1 VANTYATV
9 IPGAERIV
17 TSADGAQLLT
27 VSVGAGPTVVLAH
40 GFAVDRNEWN
50 VVASQLVEHGH
61 RVIAFDQRGHGRSTP
76 GRDGIGSGP
85 MAQDYVA
92 VLEAYDVRGG
102 VLAMHSMGGFVGIR
116 FLLEHPHVV
125 QDRLKG
131 ALLLATFA
139 GDVNRD
145 NAQNRLQI
153 PLIRSGVLPWLV
165 RSDLVGRPFARTIMG
180 KKGNDEMGAAFLSM
194 FRAQDFGPLV
204 PILKAM
210 VDENRYPQ
218 LGAIDLPVT
227 IMVGTADKTTPPF
240 HTDELHAGIRG
251 STLER
256 VPDAGHMVVWEEPE
270 AVVAAIERLEVSA

>member
-1 VANTYATV
+1 MANPYATPV
-9 IPGAERIV
+9 PGDERIV
-17 TSADGAQLLT
+17 TSGDGAQILT
-27 VSVGAGPTVVLAH
+27 VSAGDGPTVVLAH

-50 VVASQLVEHGH
+50 VVAARLVAGGH
-61 RVIAFDQRGHGRSTP
+61 RVIAFDQRGHGRSTA
-76 GRDGIGSGP
+76 GRGGIGSGP
-85 MAQDYVA
+85 MAQDYAA
-92 VLEAYDVRGG
+92 VLEAYDVRDG

-116 FLLEHPHVV
+116 FLLEHPDVV
-125 QDRLKG
+125 RERLRG

-180 KKGNDEMGAAFLSM
+180 KKGNDEMGAAFLRM

-204 PILKAM
+204 PILRAM
-210 VDENRYPQ
+210 VDENRYPE
-218 LGAIDLPVT
+218 LGAIDLPVA

-256 VPDAGHMVVWEEPE
+256 VPDVGHMVVWEEPE
-270 AVVAAIERLEVSA
+270 AVVSAIRRLAGTA

>member
-1 VANTYATV
+1 MANPYATPV
-9 IPGAERIV
+9 PGDERIV
-17 TSADGAQLLT
+17 TSVDGAQILT
-27 VSVGAGPTVVLAH
+27 VSAGDGPTVVLAH

-50 VVASQLVEHGH
+50 VVADRLVARGH

-85 MAQDYVA
+85 MAQDYAA
-92 VLEAYDVRGG
+92 VLAAYDVRDG

-116 FLLEHPHVV
+116 FLLEHPEVV
-125 QDRLKG
+125 RERLRG

-180 KKGNDEMGAAFLSM
+180 KKGNDEMGAAFLRM

-204 PILKAM
+204 PILRAM
-210 VDENRYPQ
+210 VDENRYPE
-218 LGAIDLPVT
+218 LGAIDLPVA

-256 VPDAGHMVVWEEPE
+256 VPDVGHMVVWEEPE
-270 AVVAAIERLEVSA
+270 AVVSAIQRLAGTA